1 MGKKLELEYFLDSR
15 MWRVRGRMGDIL
27 GGGSVEA
34 EEEDGSVD
42 PECMGGTVCSAGRAV
57 FCSFL
62 L

>member
-1 MGKKLELEYFLDSR
+1 
-15 MWRVRGRMGDIL
+15 MGDIL